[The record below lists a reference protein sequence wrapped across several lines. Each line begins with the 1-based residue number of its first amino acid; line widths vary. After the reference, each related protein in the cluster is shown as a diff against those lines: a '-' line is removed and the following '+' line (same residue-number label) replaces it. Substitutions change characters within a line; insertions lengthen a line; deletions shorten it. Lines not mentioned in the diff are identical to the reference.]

1 MSGFDGNKIGL
12 TMLRVV
18 LGGAFL
24 MHALEKQPLAADATV
39 QMFMMWGMPAPSFTA
54 MLAIVIELVGGALLI
69 AGIWV
74 LPASLVLIGEMVVA
88 LWVVHWNA
96 GFSFMQVQSVTA
108 AGPVFGTPGWEVN
121 VLYIAGFGTLALAEA
136 PAWLARRQQRSIP
149 AVASEI
155 PAGS

>member
-74 LPASLVLIGEMVVA
+74 LPESL
-88 LWVVHWNA
+88 
-96 GFSFMQVQSVTA
+96 VQSVTA

-136 PAWLARRQQRSIP
+136 PAWLARRQQRSTP